1 MFHCEKHLNDA
12 LHNPPRK
19 RRTHTMMEIAVASR
33 MLGRADDGLTRDRAM
48 RAEAPRA
55 RATNALASNVR
66 VVDGAV
72 VRVDETTTARG
83 ASGAVS
89 SKSLAASGALGR
101 KAKRRKGLSEDNRW
115 RTMDRIENGGT
126 AGGDALRE
134 ARRAVLGLSRR
145 AAVAEDEDGPVVVP
159 AEDLS
164 FVDGWAVGKTEK
176 TPKLI
181 DEDARPT
188 LEDERVMTV
197 KPSQVTIGR
206 KERKNRSKSSPAACG
221 EGALSFDVD
230 E

>member
-1 MFHCEKHLNDA
+1 
-12 LHNPPRK
+12 
-19 RRTHTMMEIAVASR
+19 
-33 MLGRADDGLTRDRAM
+33 
-48 RAEAPRA
+48 
-55 RATNALASNVR
+55 
-66 VVDGAV
+66 
-72 VRVDETTTARG
+72 
-83 ASGAVS
+83 
-89 SKSLAASGALGR
+89 
-101 KAKRRKGLSEDNRW
+101 
-115 RTMDRIENGGT
+115 MDRIENGGT
-126 AGGDALRE
+126 AGGAALRE

-164 FVDGWAVGKTEK
+164 FVDGWVVGKTEK

>member
-1 MFHCEKHLNDA
+1 
-12 LHNPPRK
+12 
-19 RRTHTMMEIAVASR
+19 ME
-33 MLGRADDGLTRDRAM
+33 
-48 RAEAPRA
+48 PRA
-55 RATNALASNVR
+55 VTRCERLVER
-66 VVDGAV
+66 CWVF
-72 VRVDETTTARG
+72 RETPRRRRG
-83 ASGAVS
+83 
-89 SKSLAASGALGR
+89 GR
-101 KAKRRKGLSEDNRW
+101 G
-115 RTMDRIENGGT
+115 RT
-126 AGGDALRE
+126 
-134 ARRAVLGLSRR
+134 
-145 AAVAEDEDGPVVVP
+145 VVVP

-206 KERKNRSKSSPAACG
+206 KEAQNRSKSSPAVCG